1 MKLISQILFVL
12 ISIFTSK
19 IYCQSS
25 PEELGI
31 SLMNCFQGDSI
42 SQIKKYFPT
51 VGQLL
56 SYAENHKMELN
67 DDKISVLKES
77 YPNQIIEL
85 NSKLI
90 DIQKDSINKGI
101 DWKMMQTDSIRTSM
115 KKFPSLDSEN
125 DSFEINRVNIYL
137 SHKSQHFR
145 LALENTIEIDGRW
158 YIDNKIYFREIVEE

>member
-42 SQIKKYFPT
+42 SQIKKHFPA

-56 SYAENHKMELN
+56 SYAENHNMELN
-67 DDKISVLKES
+67 DDKISALKAS
-77 YPNQIIEL
+77 YSNQIIEL

-90 DIQKDSINKGI
+90 DIQNDGINKGI
-101 DWKMMQTDSIRTSM
+101 DWKMMQTDSIRTSI
-115 KKFPSLDSEN
+115 KKSPSRNSEN
-125 DSFEINRVNIYL
+125 DSIEINRVDIDFHYRSNYY
-137 SHKSQHFR
+137 R
-145 LALENTIEIDGRW
+145 LVLENTIEIDGRW
-158 YIDNKIYFREIVEE
+158 YVDNKIYFIEIKEE